1 MILSIQYLRAIA
13 AIGVVFAHTVGFW
26 GEQGV
31 DIFFAI
37 SGYIMMYLIS
47 TREKNAGAFFLAR
60 FFRIAPLYYLLTAVA
75 IVVGCAYE
83 PTLAHIIQSA
93 LFIKYQWTAPVLPV
107 GWTLD
112 YEFIFYTLCALSLAI
127 TKNVKHVAIIVSIA
141 LFIGTFVLDFVM
153 YPDKKYG
160 HFIEFWYGIAIF
172 FFIAYV
178 QSKAGFLKVKKLP
191 QLKPALILII
201 TTACALS
208 VLSVYTHDAN
218 GKAYLRFVM
227 YGIPAALLILT
238 SVLYEKIYGL
248 RKNNALMLLG
258 AASYSIYLSHTIT
271 LFFFYEWIET
281 NKGQNL
287 ALDLLALVTA
297 VIVGVITYTVIE
309 KPLYIKTH
317 HFVQRLCSR

>member
-1 MILSIQYLRAIA
+1 
-13 AIGVVFAHTVGFW
+13 
-26 GEQGV
+26 
-31 DIFFAI
+31 
-37 SGYIMMYLIS
+37 MMYLIS

-60 FFRIAPLYYLLTAVA
+60 FFRIAPLYYLLTSAA

-127 TKNVKHVAIIVSIA
+127 TKNAKHLATIVSAA
-141 LFIGTFVLDFVM
+141 LFMGTYLLDFVM

-178 QSKAGFLKVKKLP
+178 QSTAAFLKAKKTP
-191 QLKPALILII
+191 QLKLALILII
-201 TTACALS
+201 ITACAIS
-208 VLSVYTHDAN
+208 VFSVYTHDAN

-227 YGIPAALLILT
+227 YGIPAALLVLT

-248 RKNNALMLLG
+248 RKNNTLMLLG

-271 LFFFYEWIET
+271 LFFIYKWAGT
-281 NKGQNL
+281 TKGQSF

-297 VIVGVITYTVIE
+297 VIVGVFTYKAIE
-309 KPLYIKTH
+309 KPLYVKTH
-317 HFVQRLCSR
+317 HFVKELSSR